1 MVISVGLQE
10 CGTKSSVYGEWLVYS
25 NQLMLFPAVVPIST
39 GSVIVKGAASVIP
52 VECHYKRK
60 QTVNGEPLT
69 PTWLPMI
76 STISVFGLLHFSL
89 RTMTDDCTS
98 LRSSSVYQQGEAV
111 FLEASVEAP
120 LHPLLTV
127 YVDYCVAT
135 LRPDPLSLPSYKF
148 ITKHGCLIDSVLP
161 GSSSKFLRRKQDNRL
176 CFSVQAFH
184 FKQESWEQIFISC
197 HLRATLKQ
205 NSRTHFDK
213 ACFFHR
219 PTFSWRSTEGDNALC
234 ECCDANDCFGQT
246 GEENSG
252 HTGHQQDWTTHPETG
267 LLALLLIVLEWTRP
281 GLPSPLKPI
290 CDLRVLNHFIKEARD
305 AEVAMKS
312 CREGCSLSESVTV
325 PQTTVD
331 FDVWEKKNALE
342 QAQEVQCGLW
352 LLQQALSLLRTS
364 VTNTALHSH
373 IDNSIRNL
381 LSINAVLRS
390 LNIQV
395 SYSRFKGFI

>member
-1 MVISVGLQE
+1 MATPGKYTYASVLVVLLCVCGVSLARENAVETQQNVGLTIKCGEVKVRLTIKRLLFDERRIPFKPEYLRLGTNSTQQDACGPKQPTSESEMVISVGLQE

-246 GEENSG
+246 GEKNSG
-252 HTGHQQDWTTHPETG
+252 HTGHQQDWTTHPET
-267 LLALLLIVLEWTRP
+267 
-281 GLPSPLKPI
+281 
-290 CDLRVLNHFIKEARD
+290 
-305 AEVAMKS
+305 
-312 CREGCSLSESVTV
+312 
-325 PQTTVD
+325 
-331 FDVWEKKNALE
+331 EKKHEEDTTIGPLYTLPHNHWT
-342 QAQEVQCGLW
+342 G
-352 LLQQALSLLRTS
+352 R
-364 VTNTALHSH
+364 
-373 IDNSIRNL
+373 
-381 LSINAVLRS
+381 LSITKESFPALP
-390 LNIQV
+390 
-395 SYSRFKGFI
+395 